1 MSTAGI
7 KPRTKFDNRSQGKYA
22 RRYLFYPLK
31 PLSFA
36 ETQSISP
43 VYTPNFPK
51 TEIVLLEAF
60 PYMAG
65 GAIEGGEIG
74 DTVEEVMGTD
84 AQVKFIMGNTDTGY
98 MQSGMTYL
106 DHLTDLDPEVVVEIQ
121 EFIFPNGIK
130 PATIKELNSHLIAKL
145 AEVDGEYSDLISQTI
160 NKMIDSC
167 NTATA
172 YCNGQINE
180 IENEINDSKTGK
192 KLAMK
197 SGLDSNDIYLY
208 NQVGRALPEDKSGV
222 NMAQELGKIL
232 AGALGAPQI
241 NPQEQANQE
250 MVKLELERLKRE
262 MAEKDKLIQE
272 LSGYEAE
279 SAE

>member
-7 KPRTKFDNRSQGKYA
+7 KPRTKFDNRSQSKYA

-31 PLSFA
+31 ELNFF
-36 ETQSISP
+36 ETQSTSP
-43 VYTPNFPK
+43 VYTAVFPK
-51 TEIVLLEAF
+51 SEIVLLEAF

-65 GAIEGGEIG
+65 GAIEGGEVG

-84 AQVKFIMGNTDTGY
+84 AQVKFIMGNNDTGY

-106 DHLTDLDPEVVVEIQ
+106 DHLTDLDPEIVVEIQ

-130 PATIKELNSHLIAKL
+130 PNTIKELNSHLISRL
-145 AEVDGEYSDLISQTI
+145 AEVEGEYSDLIAATI
-160 NKMIDSC
+160 NKMIGSC
-167 NTATA
+167 TVATA

-180 IENEINDSKTGK
+180 IENEINDSRTGK
-192 KLAMK
+192 KIAMK
-197 SGLDSNDIYLY
+197 SGLTEKDIYLY
-208 NQVGRALPEDKSGV
+208 NQVGRSLPEDKSGV

-250 MVKLELERLKRE
+250 LAKLELERLKRE
-262 MAEKDKLIQE
+262 VAEKDKLIQE